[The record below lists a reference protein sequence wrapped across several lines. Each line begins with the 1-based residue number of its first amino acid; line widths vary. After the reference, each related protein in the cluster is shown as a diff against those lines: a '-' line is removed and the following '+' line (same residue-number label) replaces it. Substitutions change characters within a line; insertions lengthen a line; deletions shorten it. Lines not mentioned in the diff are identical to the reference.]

1 MPLTVKKK
9 NNENTHSLVNRFS
22 RKVRYSNILRKAID
36 NQHYSRPLSDLKQ
49 KETAIEKKKR
59 RLKYQRL
66 YKLGQL

>member
-9 NNENTHSLVNRFS
+9 KNENTHSLVNRFS
-22 RKVRYSNILRKAID
+22 RKIRRSDILQKAIE
-36 NQHYSRPLSDLKQ
+36 NQNYSRPLSDLKQ
-49 KETAIEKKKR
+49 KEEALERKRR